1 MNQAVFAYARV
12 STNEQTVENQR
23 LEIQNAGYAIG
34 DEFWFAD
41 SGVSGSVPALD
52 RNGFK
57 TLVSKLRSGETLVVA
72 KLDRLGRDS
81 VDVLNTLAL
90 LKKMKVKVI
99 CLQLGNL
106 DLNSAAGKLMLT
118 MLAAV
123 AEMEKS
129 LLVERTKA
137 GQKRAWEIEG
147 KTKGRPLSTTDNQRQ
162 QILKRLSEDVS
173 VSQVAREHKLSRG
186 TVIKIREGSLA
197 NV

>member
-1 MNQAVFAYARV
+1 MSQAVFAYARV

-23 LEIQNAGYAIG
+23 LEIQNAGYAIA

-41 SGVSGSVPALD
+41 SGVSGSVPALE

-81 VDVLNTLAL
+81 VDVMSTLAS

-99 CLQLGNL
+99 VLQLGNM

-118 MLAAV
+118 MLSAV
-123 AEMEKS
+123 AEMENS

-137 GQKRAWEIEG
+137 GQKRAWEIDG
-147 KTKGRPLSTTDNQRQ
+147 KQKGRPLSTNQEQRQ
-162 QILKRLSEDVS
+162 QMLALLKAGTS
-173 VSQVAREHKLSRG
+173 VSQVAREFKLSRG
-186 TVIKIREGSLA
+186 TVISIREA
-197 NV
+197 QAMI